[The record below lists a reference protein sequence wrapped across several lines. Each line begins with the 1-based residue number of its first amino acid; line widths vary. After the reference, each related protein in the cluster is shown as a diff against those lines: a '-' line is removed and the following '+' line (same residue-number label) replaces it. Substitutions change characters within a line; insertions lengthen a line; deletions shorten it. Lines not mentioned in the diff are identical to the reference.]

1 LLDRIFA
8 WSESDVSLS
17 SFSIVSGL
25 PGSSG
30 IDSGGNISLVSRLGT
45 ASHSYE
51 IIVEATEKTI
61 DRGAFIFGNKI
72 IMAYELQ
79 ALKR

>member
-1 LLDRIFA
+1 MNDCLFYLLLDRIFA
-8 WSESDVSLS
+8 WSESNVSLS
-17 SFSIVSGL
+17 SSSIVPGH

-51 IIVEATEKTI
+51 NLDEARE
-61 DRGAFIFGNKI
+61 DNH
-72 IMAYELQ
+72 
-79 ALKR
+79 